1 MLTQTTRPNFSSVA
15 VMLIALCCGV
25 FTATVSLAQNA
36 PAAPPAKGEVPA
48 PPKPRNLD
56 EPLEPQVTIRKIG
69 NDTHEE
75 YRIGGKLYMIKVTPA
90 GAPPYYLIDR
100 NGRGNFVRG
109 EGPGTTSTSVPQ
121 WVLFEF

>member
-1 MLTQTTRPNFSSVA
+1 MHTQTTRSLLPPSA
-15 VMLIALCCGV
+15 AALLIAMCSSLFAV
-25 FTATVSLAQNA
+25 PVSQAQD
-36 PAAPPAKGEVPA
+36 APPAKAEVPA

-69 NDTHEE
+69 SDTHEE

-90 GAPPYYLIDR
+90 GGPSYYLIDR

-109 EGPGTTSTSVPQ
+109 EGPGGPPISVPQ